1 MEQAIWL
8 QKKIS
13 INGVEISMIKLKI
26 WLYNWLAK
34 DLGKLGREG
43 DTELAHVNTWE
54 ANLLKAHGGSGS
66 INPTTGLREYKGGGG
81 GQTQTTN
88 QNIDPAILPYITY
101 GLDEAKGLYQADGP
115 TYYPGQTYVDQS
127 AQTTEGLRLAEERA
141 KAGSPLIPA
150 AQSQALSTISGDR
163 LLAGNPYFASMMAS
177 AARPVV
183 NEFNTAIRDIG
194 SRTASSGRYGSGAM
208 GEMESQASENLAQAL
223 SQRGSELAF
232 SNYNAERARQDAAIN
247 QAGTIAGQ
255 DYSDIQQL
263 MNVGQ
268 ANESQSLKALQGDI
282 ARYDYGQNAPQQKLQ
297 SYLTA
302 AYGAPAPMNSTTTSS
317 GGGK

>member
-1 MEQAIWL
+1 MHDYFPELDGNQ
-8 QKKIS
+8 S
-13 INGVEISMIKLKI
+13 IDN
-26 WLYNWLAK
+26 
-34 DLGKLGREG
+34 GKLGRQF
-43 DTELAHVNTWE
+43 H
-54 ANLLKAHGGSGS
+54 
-66 INPTTGLREYKGGGG
+66 KGGGG
-81 GQTQTTN
+81 GQQQTTN
-88 QNIDPAILPYITY
+88 QSIDPAILPYITY

-115 TYYPGQTYVDQS
+115 EYYPGQTYVDQS
-127 AQTTEGLRLAEERA
+127 AQTTEGLGLAEARA
-141 KAGSPLIPA
+141 REGSPLIPA
-150 AQSQALSTISGDR
+150 AQAQALSTIQGDR
-163 LLAGNPYFASMMAS
+163 LSAGNPYFASMMAN

-194 SRTASSGRYGSGAM
+194 SRTAASGRYGSGAM
-208 GEMESQASENLAQAL
+208 GEMESQASENLANAL
-223 SQRGSELAF
+223 SQRGSELAYQ
-232 SNYNAERARQDAAIN
+232 NYATERGRQDQAIGN
-247 QAGTIAGQ
+247 AGALAGQ

-302 AYGAPAPMNSTTTSS
+302 AYGAPTPMNSTTTSS